1 MGRGKTLVL
10 KTIFVRDGGVVRER
24 GNTCNSSDGNIVNEN
39 YKK

>member
-1 MGRGKTLVL
+1 MGKGRNSS
-10 KTIFVRDGGVVRER
+10 TIFIRDGGVVWER